1 MQVNAL
7 ASLQNTLSDVRSKIS
22 SRRQERQAT
31 PGDQAVSL
39 NLSGRFG
46 PAGDQADIS
55 FEEASSLVHD
65 VRQASQASDSFR
77 NVHSLDLER
86 VLRLIG

>member
-31 PGDQAVSL
+31 SSGQAVSL
-39 NLSGRFG
+39 NLSRRFS
-46 PAGDQADIS
+46 PAGDQTDLS
-55 FEEASSLVHD
+55 FEEASSLVQD
-65 VRQASQASDSFR
+65 VRQASQTSESFR
-77 NVHSLDLER
+77 NVHSLDLDR